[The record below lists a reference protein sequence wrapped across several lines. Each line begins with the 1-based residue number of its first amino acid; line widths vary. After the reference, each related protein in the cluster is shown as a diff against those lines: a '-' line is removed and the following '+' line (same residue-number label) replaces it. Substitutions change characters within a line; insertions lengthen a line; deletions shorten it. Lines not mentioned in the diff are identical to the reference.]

1 MGKSPNPTISIYI
14 RNLIFKTGKTM
25 IVQATPLPSVN
36 DLTQTLKSQFSN
48 YSVYTFDS
56 KPQRSLIV
64 RKSATVGAQI
74 TVRDNEILVDGCCPN
89 IFISALI
96 GFLSVI
102 FPPYLD
108 FEMEIAD
115 FLKSR
120 YQQEI
125 H

>member
-1 MGKSPNPTISIYI
+1 
-14 RNLIFKTGKTM
+14 M
-25 IVQATPLPSVN
+25 IVQATPLSHFN
-36 DLTQTLKSQFSN
+36 DLTQVLKSQFSN

-56 KPQRSLIV
+56 KPQKSIIV

-89 IFISALI
+89 IIISALI

-108 FEMEIAD
+108 FEREIAD